1 MTPHSSAPNGYGY
14 PGHYPGPAPYPT
26 LTAAPTGKAAR
37 VLGWILIVLASIF
50 TLGWLL
56 YTLTTAAAGALDASN
71 MLPKGGADELPAYV
85 IPGIIGLLAAM
96 GTGPLAFW
104 PALILLFV
112 GRGRSRTAGIITL
125 IAMAIAA
132 AGFIACMS
140 MAIGLEIKPMLI
152 GAALF
157 PLLFGITAIFCGR
170 KAIRHSI

>member
-26 LTAAPTGKAAR
+26 PTAAPTGKAAR
-37 VLGWILIVLASIF
+37 VLGC
-50 TLGWLL
+50 
-56 YTLTTAAAGALDASN
+56 TLTTAAAGALDASN

>member
-26 LTAAPTGKAAR
+26 PTAAPTGKAAR

-96 GTGPLAFW
+96 GTGPLASSSCS
-104 PALILLFV
+104 L
-112 GRGRSRTAGIITL
+112 
-125 IAMAIAA
+125 AA
-132 AGFIACMS
+132 AARARLESSPSSPWRLRQPASSPACPWPS
-140 MAIGLEIKPMLI
+140 DW
-152 GAALF
+152 
-157 PLLFGITAIFCGR
+157 
-170 KAIRHSI
+170 